1 MDTPSEISL
10 LLRIHAL
17 ERALSK
23 CKGHRMV
30 DVYYTRP
37 QTKPLCPTHHDS
49 DTLQIW
55 ITSNSYVNY
64 YQNIAYRLKGLR
76 DLYESE
82 RLSKLGFRPPIIPQ
96 VDPELFV
103 ELEPDYDTDESD
115 DDDDRGNDGGDEADD
130 NSSVATTH
138 DSVSS
143 CHPKVSGKCPRK
155 TPVTT
160 TTTVTTPTPAPL
172 MQNNHH
178 SNTNERSTSLPDYES
193 SEPTGSPYQI
203 FLHQNMNGNIDIVNG
218 SGDGGGSDTLSSGNT
233 LAPTS
238 PFSVLDSPGFG
249 SPPLH
254 HFF

>member
-82 RLSKLGFRPPIIPQ
+82 RLSKLGFRPPIVPQ

-115 DDDDRGNDGGDEADD
+115 DDDDRGNDGSDEADD

-138 DSVSS
+138 DS
-143 CHPKVSGKCPRK
+143 
-155 TPVTT
+155 
-160 TTTVTTPTPAPL
+160 
-172 MQNNHH
+172 
-178 SNTNERSTSLPDYES
+178 
-193 SEPTGSPYQI
+193 
-203 FLHQNMNGNIDIVNG
+203 NMNGNTDIVNG

-238 PFSVLDSPGFG
+238 PFSVLDSPRFG
-249 SPPLH
+249 SPPPH
-254 HFF
+254 HFL